1 MTINSHPLN
10 IKNKPHTCFCCRP
23 VFVRLQMRRY
33 VTDMVKVYSISVTN
47 VIDGVASAC
56 RVCALIPHNSQ
67 RAGSSCVPCPAGFF
81 IDRDTNRCQECPPN
95 THLAGRH
102 TYGQD
107 ACVACGPGSVSNK
120 VERRGVIRWFLSVVM
135 YPICCMVRVHVF
147 AFLSG
152 TLSMLQ
158 RLLLH
163 PHGEQPH
170 ADLRPQPSERRG
182 LGDHRAEFHLEG
194 NKIPPPVQY
203 EPVWPRGNSQV
214 HS

>member
-1 MTINSHPLN
+1 
-10 IKNKPHTCFCCRP
+10 
-23 VFVRLQMRRY
+23 
-33 VTDMVKVYSISVTN
+33 
-47 VIDGVASAC
+47 
-56 RVCALIPHNSQ
+56 
-67 RAGSSCVPCPAGFF
+67 
-81 IDRDTNRCQECPPN
+81 
-95 THLAGRH
+95 
-102 TYGQD
+102 
-107 ACVACGPGSVSNK
+107 
-120 VERRGVIRWFLSVVM
+120 
-135 YPICCMVRVHVF
+135 
-147 AFLSG
+147 
-152 TLSMLQ
+152 MLQ